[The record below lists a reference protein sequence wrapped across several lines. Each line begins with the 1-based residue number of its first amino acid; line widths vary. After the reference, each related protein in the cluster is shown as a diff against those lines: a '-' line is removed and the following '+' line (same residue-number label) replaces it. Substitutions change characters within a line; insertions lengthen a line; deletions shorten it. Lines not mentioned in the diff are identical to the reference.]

1 MTKEKRRELRLKTRK
16 LEALICLI
24 GMMPILICLLSFCA
38 YLNAEYPTPKH
49 RTRTP
54 IYEGYRTGWAV
65 DVNGWHYTPKEGP
78 SPVSCWYTIDGY
90 DYYFNNYGYMS
101 TGWVSVD
108 EKLYYFDITGQKQTD
123 MWATDDNNVT
133 YRLNGQGTPVTG
145 WYTDEDGSRYYFDDF
160 GAMQTGWVLL
170 DDKRYHLGED
180 GKLESGWIKDGDLT
194 YYADDSGE
202 IQTGWL
208 VLDDKTYYLG
218 DDGARKTGLL
228 TVDGST
234 YYMNGDA
241 VMQTGLVA
249 VNGIMHYFDS
259 KGVMQTGWIESGDA
273 RYYFDGDGNAVSGW
287 KNLDSKWCW
296 FDGNGKYD
304 PNRKYDSAPMV
315 ALTFDDGP
323 GEYTNQIL
331 DLLGK
336 YNVKATFFM
345 IGNQVSDFSSAVK
358 REHDMGMEQGN
369 HSWDHKTL
377 THLTA
382 EQISSEISR
391 TNDVIRSV
399 TGQAPTLFRPPGGGY
414 NDLVIANSFGMPMI
428 MWSIDTLDWSHK
440 NAQTTYDTVMNSV
453 QDGDIILM
461 HEIYEQSYIAAQ
473 MLIPALLERGFR
485 LVTVSEL
492 AAQRGHTL
500 RSGISYGRLN

>member
-1 MTKEKRRELRLKTRK
+1 MAADGDVTMSVSGMTTKMSDGTWSITINSNGRVSSLQRK
-16 LEALICLI
+16 GTEF
-24 GMMPILICLLSFCA
+24 LSS
-38 YLNAEYPTPKH
+38 
-49 RTRTP
+49 
-54 IYEGYRTGWAV
+54 
-65 DVNGWHYTPKEGP
+65 NG
-78 SPVSCWYTIDGY
+78 I
-90 DYYFNNYGYMS
+90 
-101 TGWVSVD
+101 
-108 EKLYYFDITGQKQTD
+108 YFDYTTSEGNKGLSPSKVTVIKNTAEHCEVLYSATSGNTIFEQGFIMRKGVPGLYSYVIATGT
-123 MWATDDNNVT
+123 ATSASEPIKEARVCARLSDNM
-133 YRLNGQGTPVTG
+133 LNGYVDWRMNGRIPSNSEMATAEKEENT
-145 WYTDEDGSRYYFDDF
+145 
-160 GAMQTGWVLL
+160 
-170 DDKRYHLGED
+170 
-180 GKLESGWIKDGDLT
+180 
-194 YYADDSGE
+194 
-202 IQTGWL
+202 IQ
-208 VLDDKTYYLG
+208 DATYYLG

-234 YYMNGDA
+234 YYMNSDA
-241 VMQTGLVA
+241 VMQTGLITVDGA
-249 VNGIMHYFDS
+249 MHYFDS
-259 KGVMQTGWIESGDA
+259 KGVMQTGWVESGDA

-287 KNLDSKWCW
+287 KNLDNKWCW

-304 PNRKYDSAPMV
+304 PGRKYDSAPMV

-399 TGQAPTLFRPPGGGY
+399 TGSNPTLFRPPGGGY

-453 QDGDIILM
+453 QDGDVILM